1 MAGVATMLKVVFV
14 DLRVGNLLIALA
26 VFLIGYFLPDLAG
39 SLTFEA
45 IVPLKVTVDS
55 SLNLTFTNP
64 RFSYP
69 LEEEQVGRGLLVI
82 LSAVIPTLLITA
94 STLISFFCLPWTH
107 RPQKNDGDEEN
118 PTEKNDGDEENPT
131 ETPTETRPVCTTSPA
146 FYIGTL
152 FMDAFSGLLETA
164 AFTLLVTGYL
174 KLSCGRPRPNYAEY
188 YLKSPHDAVSS
199 FPSGHTSISFCGLT
213 YASAVLWHDIG
224 APLVKLPRMHIL
236 TFPLLLLFMS
246 PLLLA
251 MWIAVTR
258 VQDYYH
264 NYDDITAGAFI
275 GMASS
280 LMVFAVHN
288 SVPKER
294 YLAPKVGS
302 EAKEMDSV

>member
-118 PTEKNDGDEENPT
+118 PTE
-131 ETPTETRPVCTTSPA
+131 TPTETRPVCTTSPA

-152 FMDAFSGLLETA
+152 IMDAFSGLLEAA
-164 AFTLLVTGYL
+164 AFTLLVTAFL

-213 YASAVLWHDIG
+213 YASAVLWHNIG

-236 TFPLLLLFMS
+236 TFPLLLLSMS
-246 PLLLA
+246 PLFLA
-251 MWIAVTR
+251 MWVAATR

-264 NYDDITAGAFI
+264 NYDDILAGAFI
-275 GMASS
+275 GMATS
-280 LMVFAVHN
+280 LMIFAMHN